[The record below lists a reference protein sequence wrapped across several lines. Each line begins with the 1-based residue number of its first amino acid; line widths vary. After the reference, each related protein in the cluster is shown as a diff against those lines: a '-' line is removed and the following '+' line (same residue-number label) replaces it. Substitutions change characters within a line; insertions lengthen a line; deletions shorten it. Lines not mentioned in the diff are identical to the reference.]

1 MSRAPTLKSD
11 GTYSEEFWQ
20 GVHQAQ
26 DLLRQGKSWSGHERN
41 CCFLNTGGERFANV
55 SALSGLD
62 FLDDGRGLGIVDWD
76 HDGDLDLWTTNRTSP
91 RVRFLRNEFPTEHHY
106 LALQLQGNGTS
117 TNRDAIGARVELHP
131 GNVIKTLR
139 AGEGFLAQSTK
150 WVHFGL
156 GDSTHVDRVVVRW
169 PDGTAQEFTGLEADR
184 RYRLIQG
191 QQQARPWRIAPRE
204 VALEPSSLQPAEL
217 SAHGRSLLP
226 SLLPLPRLDY
236 RTFNESPA
244 NTADLAGHPVLLN
257 LWASWCAPCVKELTQ
272 FAKRADELESAG
284 VTLLAVSVDGVG
296 DDRSNPAAAQSI
308 LKQLQFPFPAGLATD
323 TLLDKL
329 QLVHDELFFRTRP
342 LPLPASF
349 LIDARGRLAV
359 LYKGPLDVDTLV
371 ADVQRLE
378 LQPADRRHAAVPFAG
393 RFIWPQQGHQL
404 IQLADRLRENGHLLD
419 ATEYLRR
426 NAPQL
431 AHQLPEYARA
441 THDLALEFSQQDM
454 AEQALKTYREL
465 LRVQPEHAAAHRA
478 IAAALV
484 TAEQFEEAA
493 AHYHWLVKFEP
504 ENADAQFKLG
514 TLLERQGNRRAAVPC
529 FRAAARLQPEL
540 ARVQLRLATVLE
552 AERLPEEAIDQY
564 RTALVLD
571 PQLALAHAGLART
584 LQQQDRLAEAE
595 EHWRALVALRPD
607 SAPAQLRHGENLYQ
621 QGMAEEAL
629 VAFRRAIELDPEDAT
644 AKNDAA
650 WILATHTDALVRDGE
665 LAVRWAEDA
674 ARATDHQQIGV
685 LDTLAA
691 AYAEAGRFEDAI
703 ATTGVASKLA
713 RQANMQEQIERI
725 QLRLRLYQDHQPC
738 RAQAG
743 ATQAKRPT
751 SE

>member
-11 GTYSEEFWQ
+11 GTYSETFWKRITQ
-20 GVHQAQ
+20 TQ

-55 SALSGLD
+55 SAVSGLD
-62 FLDDGRGLGIVDWD
+62 FLDDGRAIGIVDWD

-91 RVRFLRNEFPTEHHY
+91 RVRFLRNDFPNDNHY
-106 LALQLQGNGTS
+106 LALHLTGNAT
-117 TNRDAIGARVELHP
+117 TCNRDAIGARIELYP
-131 GNVIKTLR
+131 GKVIKTLR

-156 GDSTHVDRVVVRW
+156 GTSDQVERVVVRW
-169 PDGTAQEFTGLEADR
+169 PDGTSQEFTGLERDR

-191 QQQARPWRIAPRE
+191 RQQVQPSITPTRKIALQA
-204 VALEPSSLQPAEL
+204 SSLKRSEE
-217 SAHGRSLLP
+217 SGRSRSLLP
-226 SLLPLPRLDY
+226 TLLPMPRLAY
-236 RTFNESPA
+236 HTFNKTPA
-244 NTADLAGHPVLLN
+244 FVSDLRGQPVLLN
-257 LWASWCAPCVKELTQ
+257 LWASWCQPCVREMREFVQ
-272 FAKRADELESAG
+272 RSDELNDSG
-284 VTLLAVSVDGVG
+284 VQILAVSVDGVG
-296 DDRSNPAAAQSI
+296 SDRSNPAVARSVLTQ
-308 LKQLQFPFPAGLATD
+308 LKFPFLHGLASEA
-323 TLLDKL
+323 LLDKL
-329 QLVHDELFFRTRP
+329 QIVHDELFFKTRP
-342 LPLPASF
+342 LPLPTSF
-349 LIDARGRLAV
+349 LIDADGRLAV
-359 LYKGPLDVDTLV
+359 IYKGPLDVDVLV
-371 ADVQRLE
+371 ADIRRLKLDE
-378 LQPADRRHAAVPFAG
+378 DARRHAAAPFAG
-393 RFIWPQQGHQL
+393 RYLWPQQGRNL
-404 IQLADRLRENGHLLD
+404 VVLADRLREKGHLED
-419 ATEYLRR
+419 AAQYLRQ
-426 NAPQL
+426 NVNQL
-431 AHQLPEYARA
+431 LNRVAEYATA

-454 AEQALKTYREL
+454 PEQALETYREL

-514 TLLERQGNRRAAVPC
+514 TLLERQGNRRAAVLY

-552 AERLPEEAIDQY
+552 AERFSEEAIDQY

-691 AYAEAGRFEDAI
+691 SYAEAGRFEDAI

-725 QLRLRLYQDHQPC
+725 QLRLRLYQDRQPY
-738 RAQAG
+738 RAHAG
-743 ATQAKRPT
+743 ATQAKQPT